1 MPTFREFLRV
11 AELALQDKTSGKRMK
26 DIRGILKKHDA
37 FKGITPE
44 KATAILEDLGPTFVK
59 MGQIASNRADIL
71 PKEYC
76 DAFESLRTKVP
87 AIPFETVIEVI
98 ERAYG
103 SPWSDVFSSINEE
116 PLGSAS
122 IAQVHKATLH
132 DGSVVAVKVRRPGIV
147 PKMAEDIMLMKHVL
161 AWAEFGTTTHDGVVI
176 SLDNLVTELERTT
189 ADEVDFSIELNN
201 LVRFRNVIDN
211 QVGVSS
217 PLPYPQESTEEVLV
231 MEFVTGTMIDNK
243 AELIEQGVD
252 LDKIGRRLAQS
263 YVTQVIDSGFF
274 HADPHPGN
282 IVICND
288 TIVWIDLG
296 MIGTLTVSERAL
308 VGKIFASIAT
318 HDSYELKESLLA
330 LVEEKGEVDHGR
342 LIEQMDSLLSSYAS
356 SDLSD
361 INIGTA
367 FVDVIEILRS
377 QNLMMPPSFT
387 MLARGFLTIEGV
399 LADIAPTINVVDIV
413 SKHVQKQMRDPEFI
427 LGKGKDVFFNTL
439 HSVDSLSKIPT
450 QVSNSLEMLERGELK
465 FKTDMKVGDEA
476 VASLYTV
483 AGRLALALISAG
495 LFVGSSVLCTTQLQP
510 LFLGVPLL
518 GFLGYVGAFILGVYV
533 IWETLVSRHRQI
545 NKMKVE

>member
-11 AELALQDKTSGKRMK
+11 AELALKDKTSGKRMK
-26 DIRGILKKHDA
+26 EIRGILKKHDA

-76 DAFESLRTKVP
+76 DAFESLRTNVP
-87 AIPFETVIEVI
+87 ALPFNTVIEII

-103 SPWSDVFSSINEE
+103 KSWNEVFSSIDEN

-132 DGSVVAVKVRRPGIV
+132 DGSIIAVKVRRPGIV
-147 PKMAEDIMLMKHVL
+147 PKMAEDIMLMKHML
-161 AWAEFGTTTHDGVVI
+161 AWAEFSTTTHDGVVL

-189 ADEVDFSIELNN
+189 AEEVDFSVELNN
-201 LVRFRNVIDN
+201 LVRFRNEIED
-211 QVGVSS
+211 QSGISS
-217 PLPYPQESTEEVLV
+217 PLPYPLESTEEVLV
-231 MEFVTGTMIDNK
+231 MEFVTGIMIDEK
-243 AELIEQGVD
+243 DKLIKQGVN
-252 LDKIGRRLAQS
+252 LDNIGRRLAQS
-263 YVTQVIDSGFF
+263 YVAQVIDGGFF

-282 IVICND
+282 IVVCND

-296 MIGTLTVSERAL
+296 MVGSLTLSERAL
-308 VGKIFASIAT
+308 VGKVFAAIAT

-330 LVEEKGEVDHGR
+330 LVEEKGKVDHGR
-342 LIEQMDSLLSSYAS
+342 LIEQMDSLLASYAS
-356 SDLSD
+356 SDLSE

-367 FVDVIEILRS
+367 FMDVIEILRS
-377 QNLMMPPSFT
+377 QNLMMPPPFT

-399 LADIAPTINVVDIV
+399 LADIAPKINVVDIV
-413 SKHVQKQMRDPEFI
+413 SKQVQKQMRNPEYLF
-427 LGKGKDVFFNTL
+427 GKSKEVFLNSL
-439 HSVDSLSKIPT
+439 HSLESASKIPS
-450 QVSNSLEMLERGELK
+450 QLSNSLEMLERGELK
-465 FKTDMKVGDEA
+465 FNADMKIADDA
-476 VASLYTV
+476 IASLYTV

-510 LFLGVPLL
+510 MLLGVPLL
-518 GFLGYVGAFILGVYV
+518 GFLGYLGAFILGVYV
-533 IWETLVSRHRQI
+533 IWETLVSRHKQI